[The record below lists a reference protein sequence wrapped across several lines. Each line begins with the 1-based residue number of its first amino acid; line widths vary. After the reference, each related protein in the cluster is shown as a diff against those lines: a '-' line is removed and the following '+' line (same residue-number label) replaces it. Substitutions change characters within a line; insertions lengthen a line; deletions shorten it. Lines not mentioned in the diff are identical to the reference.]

1 MSCAQI
7 EAGEEGS
14 VTLSLVST
22 ESFTEEGRASSQ
34 ALALGADAVLLGR
47 PVVYGLALGGQEGV
61 ERVLGILKR
70 EFKTS
75 LALMGCP
82 TVHHLN
88 KDVVLQHGETYS
100 RL

>member
-1 MSCAQI
+1 MWSNTANNKLQEVYTLHKSCM
-7 EAGEEGS
+7 
-14 VTLSLVST
+14 VNRFVLV
-22 ESFTEEGRASSQ
+22 Q
-34 ALALGADAVLLGR
+34 ALALGANAVLVGR
-47 PVVYGLALGGQEGV
+47 PIVYGLALGGQEGV

-82 TVHHLN
+82 SVHHLN
-88 KDVVLQHGETYS
+88 KDVVLQHGDTYS